1 MDEFEMDQECKRSFR
16 TLTDAIGVL
25 LGERWLLAKGSG
37 DSAVQAATML
47 VTVIVS
53 DAFCESVPGFDPRSF
68 ALALARG
75 EGADL

>member
-37 DSAVQAATML
+37 DSAVQAAAML
-47 VTVIVS
+47 LTTVLV
-53 DAFCESVPGFDPRSF
+53 DAFTEAVPGFDPRSF